1 MIEHLGVIDDFDP
14 LSATDAIY
22 HAHSGNSQR
31 KAAQFPLDT
40 CADRST
46 APKLGPTDC

>member
-1 MIEHLGVIDDFDP
+1 MIEHLGVIDDFDL

-31 KAAQFPLDT
+31 KA
-40 CADRST
+40 DRST